1 MKNPHAYLPQ
11 TRTRAALLGAEIAR
25 ARLDRRWSQEDL
37 AERAGISVRTLRKVE
52 SGALTT
58 ALGTVLELSALVGL
72 DLIGTADDMRA
83 LDQRAQERLRLLPSR
98 VRIRSTDSV
107 DNDF

>member
-1 MKNPHAYLPQ
+1 
-11 TRTRAALLGAEIAR
+11 
-25 ARLDRRWSQEDL
+25 
-37 AERAGISVRTLRKVE
+37 
-52 SGALTT
+52 
-58 ALGTVLELSALVGL
+58 VLELSALVGL